1 MTAHHTTSKRCE
13 LVGFRSGS
21 VLPGTPIPLSVDVA
35 CHTAAGTPSDS
46 KFVVQFTR

>member
-13 LVGFRSGS
+13 LVGFRSGI
-21 VLPGTPIPLSVDVA
+21 VALGAPIPLYVDVA